1 MEKTAGDDDLLEN
14 VLSTFLCRED
24 ADIQWFLHT
33 KAVEFERLAKSRT
46 YLIVDQDQLQERGMS
61 LNRLTI
67 YGYISLAI
75 KVLTVPEGTSNRTR
89 QRIDGLSAK
98 ARGKPLSHFSC
109 YLIGQLARNSC
120 VSKTSISGVE
130 LLNFAYDIIASAV
143 EAVGGR
149 YILIEC
155 HDNEKLVQFY
165 LDNDFE
171 VLSRIPDEDKKM
183 VQMLRRFECGSYI
196 NLR

>member
-89 QRIDGLSAK
+89 QKIDGLSAK
-98 ARGKPLSHFSC
+98 ACGKPLSHFSC

>member
-46 YLIVDQDQLQERGMS
+46 YLIVDQEQLQEPGIA
-61 LNRLTI
+61 LNRLMI

-89 QRIDGLSAK
+89 QKIDGISAK

-120 VSKTSISGVE
+120 VPKDSLSRIE

>member
-46 YLIVDQDQLQERGMS
+46 YLIVDQEQLQERGMS

-89 QRIDGLSAK
+89 QKIDGLSAK

>member
-1 MEKTAGDDDLLEN
+1 MEKTAGDDSLLEN

-75 KVLTVPEGTSNRTR
+75 KVLTVLEETSNRTR
-89 QRIDGLSAK
+89 QKIDGLSAK

-183 VQMLRRFECGSYI
+183 VQMLRRFECGSYT
-196 NLR
+196 NSR

>member
-1 MEKTAGDDDLLEN
+1 M
-14 VLSTFLCRED
+14 
-24 ADIQWFLHT
+24 
-33 KAVEFERLAKSRT
+33 
-46 YLIVDQDQLQERGMS
+46 
-61 LNRLTI
+61 
-67 YGYISLAI
+67 
-75 KVLTVPEGTSNRTR
+75 
-89 QRIDGLSAK
+89 
-98 ARGKPLSHFSC
+98 
-109 YLIGQLARNSC
+109 
-120 VSKTSISGVE
+120 
-130 LLNFAYDIIASAV
+130 NFAYDIIASAV

>member
-1 MEKTAGDDDLLEN
+1 MEKTAGHHDLLES
-14 VLSTFLCRED
+14 VLSAFLCNED
-24 ADIQWFLHT
+24 RDIQHFLHT

-46 YLIVDQDQLQERGMS
+46 YLIVDQEQLQEPGIA

-75 KVLTVPEGTSNRTR
+75 KVLTVPERTSNRTR
-89 QRIDGLSAK
+89 QKIDGLSAK
-98 ARGKPLSHFSC
+98 AHGKRLSHFSC

-120 VSKTSISGVE
+120 VPKDSLSGIE

-155 HDNEKLVQFY
+155 QDVEKLVQFY
-165 LDNDFE
+165 LQNDFE

-183 VQMLRRFECGSYI
+183 VQMIRKFECQS
-196 NLR
+196 

>member
-1 MEKTAGDDDLLEN
+1 MVEIRALNKCGWTGWK
-14 VLSTFLCRED
+14 R
-24 ADIQWFLHT
+24 Q
-33 KAVEFERLAKSRT
+33 AVEFERLTKSRT

-89 QRIDGLSAK
+89 QKIDGISAK

-120 VSKTSISGVE
+120 VPKTSISGTE

-183 VQMLRRFECGSYI
+183 VQMLRRFECCFYTNS
-196 NLR
+196 R